1 MKFLAWILSLIF
13 AFNLGAGTTTE
24 SQKSD
29 EELRNRVQEHI
40 DTIVDEGA
48 AIVDEITDEIRNDER
63 VQEAEQFIQ
72 DVQDVAEETL
82 KDLNKVYEDAKDRVE
97 EKFGAEEV
105 ETEEAPETVEEEEK
119 PGPDEPVNG

>member
-24 SQKSD
+24 PKETD

-48 AIVDEITDEIRNDER
+48 AIVDEIAEEIRNDEQ

-82 KDLNKVYEDAKDRVE
+82 KDLNQVYENAKDRVE
-97 EKFGAEEV
+97 EKFGSQ
-105 ETEEAPETVEEEEK
+105 ETETEAAPETVEEEQ